1 MLRARIYAEIEHL
14 YSHAGFAVHLQY
26 RESEQIPVRQC
37 HIVQNENCSIQNN
50 AVLYIAHELARQPA
64 GPPANLLA
72 RSPHN
77 NFLSPIPPSPSFLRT
92 LPRCPF
98 SHLHRRRARRRQR
111 PWQRDRTRPP
121 LSDVRSNHNRS
132 RRLSRAGF
140 LQRTRLYPLARSTT
154 TRQFQPSRTK
164 LKSQTH
170 LDSCSKCLVTVNV
183 LVNRLVALTV
193 ALGILLVHVLS
204 PSTSVSR
211 LNVLLRLTIVVVL
224 LM

>member
-77 NFLSPIPPSPSFLRT
+77 NFLSPIPPSPSFLKT

-98 SHLHRRRARRRQR
+98 SNLPRRRARRRQR
-111 PWQRDRTRPP
+111 PWQRNRTRPP
-121 LSDVRSNHNRS
+121 LNNKRSNHNRS
-132 RRLSRAGF
+132 RTPSLTKSPQDTAS
-140 LQRTRLYPLARSTT
+140 LYPLARSTT
-154 TRQFQPSRTK
+154 TRQFNPAARVIC
-164 LKSQTH
+164 QTH
-170 LDSCSKCLVTVNV
+170 LAPCSRCRVTVSV
-183 LVNRLVALTV
+183 LVKRLVARTV
-193 ALGILLVHVLS
+193 AVGRVAVLVLS
-204 PSTSVSR
+204 TSTSVSR